1 MNEYVLLGISI
12 ISGIFGLIGIQLLQQ
27 NWFKREDLKFKYD
40 VKRARFR
47 SKNVPVKKTS
57 SPTGAMDWIAAL
69 KTVDPDVLHGLI
81 NGISGGGSEDLESE
95 GSGIEDSILNFAKS
109 NPEMVKKFL
118 DGVTSGS
125 GDQQEQGSSVIR

>member
-1 MNEYVLLGISI
+1 MNEYVFLAISV

-47 SKNVPVKKTS
+47 SKNIPVKKTS
-57 SPTGAMDWIAAL
+57 TPTGAMDWIAAL

-81 NGISGGGSEDLESE
+81 NGISGAGGEALNEE
-95 GSGIEDSILNFAKS
+95 ETGIEDTILNFAKS

-118 DGVTSGS
+118 DGIQSGT
-125 GDQQEQGSSVIR
+125 GETTQEVVR

>member
-1 MNEYVLLGISI
+1 MNEYVLLGISV

-47 SKNVPVKKTS
+47 SKNIAVKKTS
-57 SPTGAMDWIAAL
+57 SPSGAMDWIAAL
-69 KTVDPDVLHGLI
+69 KTVDPEVLHGLI
-81 NGISGGGSEDLESE
+81 NGISGSGGESLNE
-95 GSGIEDSILNFAKS
+95 EESGIEDTILNFAKS

-118 DGVTSGS
+118 DGIQTGT
-125 GDQQEQGSSVIR
+125 GETTQEVIR